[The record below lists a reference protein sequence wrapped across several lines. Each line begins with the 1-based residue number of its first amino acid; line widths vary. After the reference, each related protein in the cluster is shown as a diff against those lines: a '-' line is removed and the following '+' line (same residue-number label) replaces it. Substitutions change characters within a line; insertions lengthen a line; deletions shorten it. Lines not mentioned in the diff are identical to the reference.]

1 VQVARLELLAGFLPR
16 LTTGAGIGRF
26 AFIHVQF
33 ATARTPKAAIRLL
46 RALEQKDFVLL
57 VEAVEQSGNFIGQLH
72 RASETGASKPRKKPE
87 SLRAGGLTWP
97 HRAGSLKS
105 RMLEA
110 IEKLLILQDRDR
122 KIRRVQAELADI
134 EPERQTLR
142 IKQAKAQAD
151 LDTAKLR
158 VKQIESDRKRLELD
172 VEAKKTQ
179 IERYANQQLQTRKN
193 EEYRALAHEI
203 DTCKADINRIEDQE
217 IGFMEQAEAAQK
229 EVVRL
234 TREADE
240 ARTLADSHVAKL
252 GEREKNLQQELG
264 ELQSNREQLCA
275 AVDEGVRARYER
287 LVRNK
292 GENVL
297 VGVHHGVCGG
307 CHMKLP
313 AQILVACQAHQE
325 LVTCT
330 NCGRILYHTS
340 DMALA
345 GAD

>member
-1 VQVARLELLAGFLPR
+1 
-16 LTTGAGIGRF
+16 
-26 AFIHVQF
+26 
-33 ATARTPKAAIRLL
+33 
-46 RALEQKDFVLL
+46 
-57 VEAVEQSGNFIGQLH
+57 
-72 RASETGASKPRKKPE
+72 
-87 SLRAGGLTWP
+87 
-97 HRAGSLKS
+97 
-105 RMLEA
+105 MLEA

-122 KIRRVQAELADI
+122 KIRRVQAELENI
-134 EPERQTLR
+134 EPERRTLHL
-142 IKQAKAQAD
+142 KQATAQTD
-151 LDTAKLR
+151 LDRAKLR
-158 VKQIESDRKRLELD
+158 AKQIETDRKQLELE

-203 DTCKADINRIEDQE
+203 ETCKADINRIEDQE
-217 IGFMEQAEAAQK
+217 IVFMEQAEAVQK
-229 EVVRL
+229 ELVRL
-234 TREADE
+234 TRTADE
-240 ARTLADSHVAKL
+240 AKKLADSQVAQL
-252 GEREKNLQQELG
+252 GEREKNLQSELG

-275 AVDEGVRARYER
+275 AVDESVRARYER
-287 LVRNK
+287 LVKNK

-330 NCGRILYHTS
+330 NCGRILYHTR